1 MMMSTMKP
9 MSLAEKTEKGG
20 ENEVE
25 RPEKCNWCY
34 KYRWC
39 MLSHAQSF
47 ECLGPFSG
55 VEENIRRLITPRK
68 ERIKHESKF

>member
-1 MMMSTMKP
+1 MMSTMKQ
-9 MSLAEKTEKGG
+9 MNLATKTEKGG
-20 ENEVE
+20 EKEVE

-34 KYRWC
+34 KYTWC

-55 VEENIRRLITPRK
+55 VEENIQKITTIRK
-68 ERIKHESKF
+68 ERKKDES